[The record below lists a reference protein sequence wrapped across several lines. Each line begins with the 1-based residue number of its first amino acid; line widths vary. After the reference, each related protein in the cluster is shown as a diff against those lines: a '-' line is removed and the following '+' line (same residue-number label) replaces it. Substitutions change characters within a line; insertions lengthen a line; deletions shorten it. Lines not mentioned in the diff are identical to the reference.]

1 MYSKHKCALGL
12 KPGFGLKRGFSLVEL
27 MISLIVV
34 SVVAA
39 AFSPVITKKLSSN
52 TVVAGATKAIS
63 SIRSDCASFNTSGGV
78 CSVCTDSLC
87 LSCTLDNC
95 DENQGKYK
103 NIGKCSCEA
112 CTSRSAYCVKCN
124 SKDCTKCAENYYLD
138 SLSNCQS
145 CPSGKYCDGS
155 NSQKNCTSN
164 CKTCDSSLAC
174 ENCSSG
180 YYLNNSNCISCSA
193 GYFCDGSTNQQTCGN
208 NQYSTGGSASC
219 QDVSKVTNCKTYF
232 KTKNEC
238 QECNEKYY
246 LKSNKCYP
254 VTQVA
259 NCSTY
264 SKTED
269 KCESCEGGYI
279 LQSNKCIATKYA
291 DLIYGLY
298 VTKYNM
304 GDHQSTQFP
313 AAANVTSVSVGTN
326 CTGNKCCWTGATSGS
341 NCDSVNGIYSGCNRT
356 VCTWEA
362 ANAICENYNQDG
374 RTWRLPT
381 SGEMGN
387 WSNYSKGKSYNGLM
401 FCDIS
406 SGYSSAY
413 CAGSTACLGANLNA
427 CNPSYVWS
435 ESCDGIFAYIACTIN
450 LDKANWRNYALSSG
464 TWGNQSKAL
473 ETSAYSVR
481 CVSGSITNCSTYNIN
496 NACTGCKSCCYLTG
510 GKCVQH
516 TTVENCS
523 SYSKTEDKCTA
534 CNDGYSLSSNGKK
547 CY

>member
-12 KPGFGLKRGFSLVEL
+12 KPGFGLKWGFSLVEL

-63 SIRSDCASFNTSGGV
+63 SIRSDCANFNSSGGV

-112 CTSRSAYCVKCN
+112 CTLRSANCVKCN

-138 SLSNCQS
+138 SSSKCQS

-164 CKTCDSSLAC
+164 CKTCNSSLAC
-174 ENCSSG
+174 ENCNSG
-180 YYLNNSNCISCSA
+180 YYLNNSNCINCSA
-193 GYFCDGSTNQQTCGN
+193 GYFCDGSINQTACGN

-219 QDVSKVTNCKTYF
+219 QDVSKVANCKAYF

-269 KCESCEGGYI
+269 KCTACGSGYI
-279 LQSNKCIATKYA
+279 IKDSKCEK
-291 DLIYGLY
+291 
-298 VTKYNM
+298 N
-304 GDHQSTQFP
+304 
-313 AAANVTSVSVGTN
+313 
-326 CTGNKCCWTGATSGS
+326 
-341 NCDSVNGIYSGCNRT
+341 
-356 VCTWEA
+356 
-362 ANAICENYNQDG
+362 CENIFG
-374 RTWRLPT
+374 V
-381 SGEMGN
+381 G
-387 WSNYSKGKSYNGLM
+387 
-401 FCDIS
+401 C
-406 SGYSSAY
+406 
-413 CAGSTACLGANLNA
+413 TAC
-427 CNPSYVWS
+427 
-435 ESCDGIFAYIACTIN
+435 
-450 LDKANWRNYALSSG
+450 
-464 TWGNQSKAL
+464 
-473 ETSAYSVR
+473 TS
-481 CVSGSITNCSTYNIN
+481 T
-496 NACTGCKSCCYLTG
+496 
-510 GKCVQH
+510 
-516 TTVENCS
+516 
-523 SYSKTEDKCTA
+523 KCTA
-534 CNDGYSLSSNGKK
+534 TKSGYITIFNGTEVHDCSYFQERDNHPCYLCKNEYGCSYCQGKLAFDGIYCTSSNNPVHTKQI
-547 CY
+547 CSYYYTCVRREED

>member
-1 MYSKHKCALGL
+1 MKKSILAHFCSVAHKFFKNKKA
-12 KPGFGLKRGFSLVEL
+12 FSLIEL

-63 SIRSDCASFNTSGGV
+63 SIRSDCASFNSSGGV

-103 NIGKCSCEA
+103 NIGKCACEA
-112 CTSRSAYCVKCN
+112 CTLRSANCAKCN
-124 SKDCTKCAENYYLD
+124 SKDCTKCSENYYLD
-138 SLSNCQS
+138 SSSKCQS

-174 ENCSSG
+174 KNCNSG
-180 YYLNNSNCISCSA
+180 YYLNNSSCINCPA
-193 GYFCDGSTNQQTCGN
+193 GYFCDGSINQTACGN
-208 NQYSTGGSASC
+208 NKYSTGGSASC

-269 KCESCEGGYI
+269 KCESCESGYKI
-279 LQSNKCIATKYA
+279 SDSKCVVEFDCSGEYFMKIGN
-291 DLIYGLY
+291 LC
-298 VTKYNM
+298 VTRYNM
-304 GDHQSTQFP
+304 GDSTKTAIP
-313 AAANVTSVSVGTN
+313 SGSARSVSKTGRCATN
-326 CTGNKCCWTGATSGS
+326 VSNCCWSNTSLSTPFETS
-341 NCDSVNGIYSGCNRT
+341 NSTSYSGRNRT
-356 VCTWEA
+356 VCTWGA
-362 ANAICENYNQDG
+362 ANAICSNYTEGNK
-374 RTWRLPT
+374 TWRLPT
-381 SGEMGN
+381 SAESTDLRTN
-387 WSNYSKGKSYNGLM
+387 
-401 FCDIS
+401 
-406 SGYSSAY
+406 SASLQLCTSTV
-413 CAGSTACLGANLNA
+413 CAGTNYCRGAHDNGDDDDSETCLPYLNWTKTNMSRGSGAYTFVNPGYYAFNSNA
-427 CNPSYVWS
+427 TFMN
-435 ESCDGIFAYIACTIN
+435 GAAI
-450 LDKANWRNYALSSG
+450 SG
-464 TWGNQSKAL
+464 TIIYSGSNSR
-473 ETSAYSVR
+473 SAFSVR
-481 CVSGSITNCSTYNIN
+481 CV
-496 NACTGCKSCCYLTG
+496 
-510 GKCVQH
+510 
-516 TTVENCS
+516 
-523 SYSKTEDKCTA
+523 TEM
-534 CNDGYSLSSNGKK
+534 
-547 CY
+547 

>member
-1 MYSKHKCALGL
+1 MYSKHKCTLGL
-12 KPGFGLKRGFSLVEL
+12 KLGFGLKWGFSLVEL

-63 SIRSDCASFNTSGGV
+63 SIRSDCANFNTSGGV

-112 CTSRSAYCVKCN
+112 CTLRSANCVKCN

-138 SLSNCQS
+138 SSSKCQS

-164 CKTCDSSLAC
+164 CKTCNSSLAC

-180 YYLNNSNCISCSA
+180 YYLNNSSCISCSA
-193 GYFCDGSTNQQTCGN
+193 GYFCDGSTNQTICEN

-219 QDVSKVTNCKTYF
+219 QDVSKVANCKTYF

-269 KCESCEGGYI
+269 KCTTCSSGYVI
-279 LQSNKCIATKYA
+279 SGSKCVVDYYVQIGSLK
-291 DLIYGLY
+291 

-304 GDHQSTQFP
+304 GDHAKTQIP
-313 AAANVTSVSVGTN
+313 SGSESGCKKTTSTN
-326 CTGNKCCWTGATSGS
+326 CNSNNGN
-341 NCDSVNGIYSGCNRT
+341 YSGCQRT

-362 ANAICENYNQDG
+362 ANAICANYKQDNK
-374 RTWRLPT
+374 TWRLPT
-381 SGEMGN
+381 TSEMSSWAQYSTGKGE
-387 WSNYSKGKSYNGLM
+387 NGLM
-401 FCDIS
+401 LCDSSSVATSSYCADASPNSASGVWGEKSS
-406 SGYSSAY
+406 SGAVGCCLCYYTAYPATNGYLPPVAMMKQNLYYSWSAQGTTNCMVY
-413 CAGSTACLGANLNA
+413 EIIGNGFSVEKPCGDSNDDDDTHTKTSGNCSYNYGTFYSMQNLSFQSSSKMIYATGTPNYYSPYSYGAIIGK
-427 CNPSYVWS
+427 SF
-435 ESCDGIFAYIACTIN
+435 D
-450 LDKANWRNYALSSG
+450 DNY
-464 TWGNQSKAL
+464 K
-473 ETSAYSVR
+473 SVR
-481 CVSGSITNCSTYNIN
+481 CVTSM
-496 NACTGCKSCCYLTG
+496 
-510 GKCVQH
+510 
-516 TTVENCS
+516 
-523 SYSKTEDKCTA
+523 
-534 CNDGYSLSSNGKK
+534 
-547 CY
+547 